1 MSRSALNWEAPVWI
15 FRVKSAGIKTAGIK
29 TAGIKTAGIKTAGIK
44 TAGIKTAGIKMTA
57 TAERVPDRQ
66 FFPPGFRRRSQSVT
80 KS

>member
-44 TAGIKTAGIKMTA
+44 TAGIKMTA
-57 TAERVPDRQ
+57 TAERVPGRQ